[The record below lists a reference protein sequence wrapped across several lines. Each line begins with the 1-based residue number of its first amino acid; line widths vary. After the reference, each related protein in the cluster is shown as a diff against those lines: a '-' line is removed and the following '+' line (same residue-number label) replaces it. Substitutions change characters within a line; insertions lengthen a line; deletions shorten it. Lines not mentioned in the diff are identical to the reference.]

1 VPVANLGDDATV
13 TMIDVF
19 FGRLM
24 QRNRHVLWASEGGS
38 PDLGG
43 VEGDENDL
51 WADGD
56 AGAAVSCAGAHRSVC
71 VELELHNLCVDA
83 IVASAQIDALEGTQ
97 VSGLG
102 LPRSGARFRESAV
115 VWPHGPCAGHRL
127 LTTRRNAI
135 FTRCARV
142 CVRDVGNARS
152 RASAPWT

>member
-1 VPVANLGDDATV
+1 VGSRRRYAQVPLANLGGDATL

-56 AGAAVSCAGAHRSVC
+56 ADAAMSCPGAHRTIA

-83 IVASAQIDALEGTQ
+83 IVASAQIDVLEGTM
-97 VSGLG
+97 V
-102 LPRSGARFRESAV
+102 RFRS
-115 VWPHGPCAGHRL
+115 
-127 LTTRRNAI
+127 LTSQ
-135 FTRCARV
+135 C
-142 CVRDVGNARS
+142 
-152 RASAPWT
+152 PL